1 MTTPPV
7 DPWSGQPEHGSPT
20 GHYPPPSD
28 GPPAPPEGPH
38 TPPPG
43 GGWPTTP
50 YPGAATPQSGGW
62 PDPQSAPPA
71 DSYPG
76 PQYGGWSQPD
86 PAQGGYPT
94 PPHSGPPGAPS
105 SGYPATP
112 QSGPPAGYPGMP
124 QSGPPAGY
132 PGAPQSGPPAGYPG
146 APQSGYPAAP
156 QPGYQGTPQPGY
168 PGPQPGYPG
177 APRPG
182 GYPEP
187 AAPQYAGFGGAPYSA
202 PPGLPHGPAPQRSK
216 LPLLLTLGL
225 AGLLVLCLGGGG
237 LTWVAL
243 SDDDPKTPTPSPTPT
258 AVTSPTPSPTP
269 VETDSETPEPTPTES
284 ADDPGPIRLVTPTA
298 LGGRSKSTDPEL
310 RRIADQMVRDMKSEV
325 RNETGAVSAFY
336 GSAASRN
343 MVMMAGASGPVILP
357 EQELDDA
364 VKGLGSSLA
373 VTKMSTIDP
382 GPLGGVAKCGDG
394 KASGIALGVCVWA
407 DHGSVGMIVMYF
419 SSASKAKSEFVSIR
433 GQIEKRD

>member
-1 MTTPPV
+1 MTSPPV

-20 GHYPPPSD
+20 GHYSD
-28 GPPAPPEGPH
+28 GPPVPPEGPH
-38 TPPPG
+38 TPPQG

-50 YPGAATPQSGGW
+50 YPAASQPGGWPADPQSG
-62 PDPQSAPPA
+62 PPA
-71 DSYPG
+71 DPYPG
-76 PQYGGWSQPD
+76 PQYGGWPQSD
-86 PAQGGYPT
+86 PAQGGYPAAPQSGPPGT
-94 PPHSGPPGAPS
+94 PPSGYPGAPHSGPPGSPPS
-105 SGYPATP
+105 
-112 QSGPPAGYPGMP
+112 
-124 QSGPPAGY
+124 GY
-132 PGAPQSGPPAGYPG
+132 PGAPQP
-146 APQSGYPAAP
+146 GYPAA
-156 QPGYQGTPQPGY
+156 PQPGY

-177 APRPG
+177 AAGSG
-182 GYPEP
+182 GYPDP
-187 AAPQYAGFGGAPYSA
+187 AAQQYAGFGGAPFSS
-202 PPGLPHGPAPQRSK
+202 PPHAPAPQRSK
-216 LPLLLTLGL
+216 LPLLLSLGL
-225 AGLLVLCLGGGG
+225 VGLLVLCLGGGG

-243 SDDDPKTPTPSPTPT
+243 SDDDDPKTPTPSPTPT
-258 AVTSPTPSPTP
+258 VAASPTPSPTP
-269 VETDSETPEPTPTES
+269 VESDSPTPDPTPSEDV
-284 ADDPGPIRLVTPTA
+284 DDPGPIRLVTPST

-336 GSAASRN
+336 GSAASKN

-419 SSASKAKSEFVSIR
+419 SSAAKAKSEFVAIR

>member
-1 MTTPPV
+1 MTSPPV

-20 GHYPPPSD
+20 GHFPPVSD
-28 GPPAPPEGPH
+28 GPPASPEGPH
-38 TPPPG
+38 TPPQG

-50 YPGAATPQSGGW
+50 YPVGSQPGGWPADPQSG
-62 PDPQSAPPA
+62 PPA
-71 DSYPG
+71 DQYPG
-76 PQYGGWSQPD
+76 PQYGGWPQPN
-86 PAQGGYPT
+86 PAQG
-94 PPHSGPPGAPS
+94 
-105 SGYPATP
+105 
-112 QSGPPAGYPGMP
+112 
-124 QSGPPAGY
+124 GY
-132 PGAPQSGPPAGYPG
+132 PGAPQSGPPATPPSGYPAAPHSGPPGSPQSGYPG
-146 APQSGYPAAP
+146 GPQPGYPAAP
-156 QPGYQGTPQPGY
+156 QPGYPGAAQPGYPGIPQPGY

-177 APRPG
+177 AAGSG
-182 GYPEP
+182 GYPDP
-187 AAPQYAGFGGAPYSA
+187 AAQQYAGFGGAPFSS
-202 PPGLPHGPAPQRSK
+202 PPGPPHAPAPQRSK
-216 LPLLLTLGL
+216 LPLLLSLGL
-225 AGLLVLCLGGGG
+225 VGLLVLCLGGGG

-243 SDDDPKTPTPSPTPT
+243 SDEDDPKTPTPSPTPT

-269 VETDSETPEPTPTES
+269 VETDSPTPDPTPSEDV
-284 ADDPGPIRLVTPTA
+284 DDPGPIRLVTPST

-419 SSASKAKSEFVSIR
+419 SSAAKAKSEFVAIR

>member
-1 MTTPPV
+1 MTSPPV

-28 GPPAPPEGPH
+28 GPPAPPDGPH

-43 GGWPTTP
+43 GSWPTTP
-50 YPGAATPQSGGW
+50 YPAAPTPQPGGWPADPQSG
-62 PDPQSAPPA
+62 PPA
-71 DSYPG
+71 DPYPG

-86 PAQGGYPT
+86 PAQGGYPAA
-94 PPHSGPPGAPS
+94 PQSGPPGTPS
-105 SGYPATP
+105 SGYP
-112 QSGPPAGYPGMP
+112 GM
-124 QSGPPAGY
+124 
-132 PGAPQSGPPAGYPG
+132 PQSGPPAGYPG

-156 QPGYQGTPQPGY
+156 QPGYQGAPQPGYPGSPQPGY

-187 AAPQYAGFGGAPYSA
+187 APQQYAGFGGAPYSS
-202 PPGLPHGPAPQRSK
+202 PPGMPHGPAPQRSK

-243 SDDDPKTPTPSPTPT
+243 SDDDPTTPTPTPTPT
-258 AVTSPTPSPTP
+258 AATSPTPSPTP
-269 VETDSETPEPTPTES
+269 VETESPTPDPTPSDEV
-284 ADDPGPIRLVTPTA
+284 DDPGPIRLVTPTT

-336 GSAASRN
+336 GSAARRN

-357 EQELDDA
+357 EQELEDA
-364 VKGLGSSLA
+364 VKGLASSLA
-373 VTKMSTIDP
+373 VTKMSTIEP

-419 SSASKAKSEFVSIR
+419 SSAAKAKSEFTSLR

>member
-1 MTTPPV
+1 MTSPPV

-20 GHYPPPSD
+20 GHYSD
-28 GPPAPPEGPH
+28 GPPVPPEGPH
-38 TPPPG
+38 TPPQG

-50 YPGAATPQSGGW
+50 YPAGSQPGGWPADPQSG
-62 PDPQSAPPA
+62 PPA
-71 DSYPG
+71 DAYPG
-76 PQYGGWSQPD
+76 PQYGGWPQSD
-86 PAQGGYPT
+86 PAQGGYPGA
-94 PPHSGPPGAPS
+94 PHSGPPATPP

-112 QSGPPAGYPGMP
+112 PS
-124 QSGPPAGY
+124 GY
-132 PGAPQSGPPAGYPG
+132 PGAAQP
-146 APQSGYPAAP
+146 GYPAAP
-156 QPGYQGTPQPGY
+156 QPGYPGAAPSGYPGSPQPGY
-168 PGPQPGYPG
+168 PGQQPGYPG
-177 APRPG
+177 AAASG
-182 GYPEP
+182 GYPDP
-187 AAPQYAGFGGAPYSA
+187 AAQQYAGFGGAPFSS
-202 PPGLPHGPAPQRSK
+202 PPGPPHAPAPQRSK
-216 LPLLLTLGL
+216 LPLLLSLGL

-243 SDDDPKTPTPSPTPT
+243 SDDDDPKTPTPSPTPT

-269 VETDSETPEPTPTES
+269 DETDSPTPDPTPSES
-284 ADDPGPIRLVTPTA
+284 ADDPGPIRLVTPST

-336 GSAASRN
+336 GSAASKN

-419 SSASKAKSEFVSIR
+419 SSAAKAKSEFVAIR
-433 GQIEKRD
+433 GEIEKRD